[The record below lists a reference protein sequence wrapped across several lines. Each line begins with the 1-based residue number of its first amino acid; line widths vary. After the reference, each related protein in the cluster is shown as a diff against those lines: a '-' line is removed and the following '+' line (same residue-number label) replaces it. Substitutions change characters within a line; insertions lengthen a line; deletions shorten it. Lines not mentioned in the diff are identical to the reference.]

1 MENYKKI
8 TSPND
13 TNISEMTNLTSSRI
27 SSEPSLDFDLPI
39 VKDTPITQFSNLN
52 LSNSPDYYKPKTK
65 FNTMK
70 TTRKGNMLMMC
81 YNSNG
86 EPFVVIG
93 PHWPFTICVMI
104 FIDAIIFFYFHFLK
118 NLLHYTVYK
127 IGLFISFTQIISYI
141 LIFILNPGIPQKE
154 LWIEN
159 YFKNRNSTSISGD
172 GDSYRIC
179 NICIIVRRNSDNTHH
194 CEECN
199 ICIKGVE
206 HHCSWISK
214 CISSKNKKLYFIF
227 LISTFS
233 LIVYFILA
241 LFSLIFIRNTLA
253 TEVPIVNNN

>member
-104 FIDAIIFFYFHFLK
+104 FIDAIIFF
-118 NLLHYTVYK
+118 
-127 IGLFISFTQIISYI
+127 
-141 LIFILNPGIPQKE
+141 
-154 LWIEN
+154 
-159 YFKNRNSTSISGD
+159 
-172 GDSYRIC
+172 
-179 NICIIVRRNSDNTHH
+179 
-194 CEECN
+194 
-199 ICIKGVE
+199 
-206 HHCSWISK
+206 
-214 CISSKNKKLYFIF
+214 
-227 LISTFS
+227 
-233 LIVYFILA
+233 
-241 LFSLIFIRNTLA
+241 LFSFFEKFITLYC
-253 TEVPIVNNN
+253 I